1 MASQKK
7 RKHSSTV
14 SDEEYSDGDA
24 ISSNS
29 SDVEPTQPSADP
41 PAKGRIT
48 LSAKFPLNLDMHS
61 GSMCVP
67 SVASRSRAPQANGSS
82 EGNDIETTRNLMNAR
97 LGNTSTESRLK
108 SVLDEFASDT
118 GNKCTIVQGE
128 WGQTIGIILQTKAQ
142 RAIFDRWGDTLA
154 MDWTHN
160 CTNLA
165 FYVGPLQ
172 IAHLL

>member
-1 MASQKK
+1 MELYVVLSLPV
-7 RKHSSTV
+7 ST
-14 SDEEYSDGDA
+14 
-24 ISSNS
+24 
-29 SDVEPTQPSADP
+29 Q
-41 PAKGRIT
+41 
-48 LSAKFPLNLDMHS
+48 
-61 GSMCVP
+61 
-67 SVASRSRAPQANGSS
+67 Q
-82 EGNDIETTRNLMNAR
+82 TRNLMNAR

-118 GNKCTIVQGE
+118 GNKCAIVQGE

-160 CTNLA
+160 CTNLG
-165 FYVGPLQ
+165 FYVGTLQ